1 MSLSV
6 GIPLSWQPETYIYR
20 GAEPPIMEETEMS
33 IAYDQTLDVKGA
45 KCPMPL
51 VKSRKAVN
59 ELPVGQ
65 VLRVVATD
73 RGSVADFQ
81 GWVKTARNVE
91 LLAQETVNE
100 GGQELFVHYLKRT
113 A

>member
-1 MSLSV
+1 
-6 GIPLSWQPETYIYR
+6 
-20 GAEPPIMEETEMS
+20 MS

-45 KCPMPL
+45 RCPMPL

-65 VLRVVATD
+65 VLRVIATD

-91 LLAQETVNE
+91 LLAQETVTE

>member
-1 MSLSV
+1 MAV
-6 GIPLSWQPETYIYR
+6 
-20 GAEPPIMEETEMS
+20 
-33 IAYDQTLDVKGA
+33 DFNQTLDVKGA

-59 ELPVGQ
+59 DLAIGDVLQ
-65 VLRVVATD
+65 VVSTD

-81 GWVKTARNVE
+81 GWAKTAKNVE
-91 LLAQETVNE
+91 LIAQETVQEN
-100 GGQELFVHYLKRT
+100 GQTLYVHYLRRT